1 MIFVTVG
8 THEQSFDRLIRKI
21 DDLKGKNIIN
31 EKVIIQLG
39 YTKYKPQF
47 CEWME
52 MIGFDEMHNYVKQ
65 ANIVITHGGPG
76 SIFLPLQYKKI
87 PIVVP
92 RQKEYGEHVD
102 NHQVLFTKRLEKMKK
117 VLPVYNI
124 EDLENKI
131 LNYNNLVKTREAFYI
146 SNTDKFVESL
156 EKEVLDLI
164 K

>member
-1 MIFVTVG
+1 
-8 THEQSFDRLIRKI
+8 
-21 DDLKGKNIIN
+21 
-31 EKVIIQLG
+31 
-39 YTKYKPQF
+39 
-47 CEWME
+47 

-92 RQKEYGEHVD
+92 RQKEYEEHVD

-124 EDLENKI
+124 EDLENTI
-131 LNYNNLVKTREAFYI
+131 LNYNNLVGTREASYI
-146 SNTDKFVESL
+146 SNTDKFVEKL
-156 EKEVLDLI
+156 EKEVLDLM